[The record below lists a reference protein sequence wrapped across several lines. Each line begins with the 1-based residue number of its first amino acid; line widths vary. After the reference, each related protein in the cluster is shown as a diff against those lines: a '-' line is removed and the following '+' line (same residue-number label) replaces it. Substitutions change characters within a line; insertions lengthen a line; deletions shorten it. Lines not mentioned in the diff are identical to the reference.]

1 MQTEISEPKEG
12 DYLSLKRD
20 EEEWP
25 IVICDEEIIH
35 TFFTGSRRPESARQ
49 ADGTWGK
56 AYKAGGFLVKER
68 RFPAIC
74 LGTLEL

>member
-1 MQTEISEPKEG
+1 MQTKINEPKEG
-12 DYLSLKRD
+12 DYLSLKQD

-25 IVICDEEIIH
+25 ILICDEEIIH
-35 TFFTGSRRPESARQ
+35 TFFIRSPRPGSARQ
-49 ADGTWGK
+49 ADGTWSK
-56 AYKAGGFLVKER
+56 AYRTGGSLVNER